1 MTKQYIQLMTEDFLL
16 NKYAIIWTD
25 ITDKI
30 FSAEIRHVDKNEF
43 GGSLTTPVGILIG
56 FIQSNPVRWEV
67 KIVLR
72 SDLKYSQTN
81 NKTFVLSKTAFNNK
95 LLYYIEKAKDVIFP
109 NFRVDKNLEEEIR
122 KLILTK
128 NLCREPYSIS
138 TSEEN
143 KKSFRFYGSIKFDDI
158 D

>member
-1 MTKQYIQLMTEDFLL
+1 MKEDFLI
-16 NKYAIIWTD
+16 NKYSIVWIE
-25 ITDKI
+25 ITDKL
-30 FSAEIRHVDKNEF
+30 FFAEIRHVEKNEF
-43 GGSLTTPVGILIG
+43 CGSLTTPVGIVIG
-56 FIQSNPVRWEV
+56 FVQNNPSRWEI

-72 SDLKYSQTN
+72 NDLKYSQTN

-95 LLYYIEKAKDVIFP
+95 LLYYIEKAKDVLFP

-128 NLCREPYSIS
+128 NLCSEPYSIS
-138 TSEEN
+138 TSEE
-143 KKSFRFYGSIKFDDI
+143 KQKSFHFYGSIIHDDI